1 MSHYYLEHI
10 INENNRMGYN
20 TPCWKQIVN
29 SIHSMLTLSIEYI
42 NSSSRYVGCFYIHC
56 SCFNSHVI
64 NVNVNSISAWDHL
77 ELIFIMPCLYIEVR
91 ALWMNCTFSKMN
103 WLSGLWWRWPRSE
116 TFCLFSLCQPRNFGI
131 LCYYIQCKQC
141 KSK

>member
-1 MSHYYLEHI
+1 
-10 INENNRMGYN
+10 MGGN

-91 ALWMNCTFSKMN
+91 ALWINCTFQK
-103 WLSGLWWRWPRSE
+103 WIDFRGCGGVDRDL
-116 TFCLFSLCQPRNFGI
+116 
-131 LCYYIQCKQC
+131 
-141 KSK
+141 